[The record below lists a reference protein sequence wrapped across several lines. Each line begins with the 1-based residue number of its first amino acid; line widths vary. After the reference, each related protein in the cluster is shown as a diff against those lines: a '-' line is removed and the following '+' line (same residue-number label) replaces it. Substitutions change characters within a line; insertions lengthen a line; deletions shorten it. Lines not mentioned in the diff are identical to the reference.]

1 MNLLMALP
9 ILVPF
14 LTAGIGLLTRRHLAM
29 QRRISFVGAAFLL
42 YSSVLLLKEILASGI
57 QVLQL
62 GSWPAPYGITFVA
75 DILSGTMV
83 VITGLIGLAS
93 VTYSLQTID
102 RERQAFGYYPVTL
115 LLLFGINGAFLTGDI
130 FNLYVWFEVLLISSF
145 VLLSMGRSRSQIAG
159 TVPYVVMNL
168 LGSMLFL
175 IAVGLLYGNT
185 GSLNFA
191 HLSLKLSD
199 PVLAAVAQPISL
211 LLLGAFGL
219 KAAIFPLFFWLPA
232 SYPAPPVAV
241 SALFAGLLT
250 KVGVYALIRTFT
262 LLFPL
267 PLGEPNQLLISIS
280 GLTMITGVL
289 GAVAQNEFRRV
300 LSFHIVSQIGYMTM
314 GLALNTRLGIAASFF
329 YIVHH
334 IIVKTNLF
342 FVSGVVQLSGGSFR
356 LQQLG
361 GTYRLS
367 PFLSLLFLVSA
378 FSLAGLPP
386 LSGFWGKFLLA
397 QAGLESGQFPIVV
410 ISLVVGLLTTFSMT
424 KIWNEVFWKNAPNS
438 ARINPLNRTQQ
449 LYLLLPITVLAL
461 ITVVIGLFT
470 DPFSSIAL
478 RAADELI
485 GKQAYVK
492 LVLQNTGGA
501 NP

>member
-14 LTAGIGLLTRRHLAM
+14 LTAGLGLLTRRHLAI
-29 QRRISFVGAAFLL
+29 QRRISFVGTAFLL
-42 YSSVLLLKEILASGI
+42 YSSVLLLKEILAGGI

-115 LLLFGINGAFLTGDI
+115 LLLFGVNGAFLTGDI

-199 PVLAAVAQPISL
+199 PTLAAVAQPISL

-262 LLFPL
+262 LLFPV

-342 FVSGVVQLSGGSFR
+342 FVSGVIQLGGSFR

-361 GTYRLS
+361 GSYRSS
-367 PFLSLLFLVSA
+367 PFLSLLFLISA

-397 QAGLESGQFPIVV
+397 QAGLESGQFAIVG
-410 ISLVVGLLTTFSMT
+410 ISLLVGLLTTLSMT
-424 KIWNEVFWKNAPNS
+424 KIWNEVFWKDAPS
-438 ARINPLNRTQQ
+438 KVSTKGLNTTQQ
-449 LYLLLPITVLAL
+449 LYLLVPITVLAL

-470 DPFSSIAL
+470 EPFSSIAL

-485 GKQAYVK
+485 EKQAYVK